1 MFLKNEDIHLMIKM
15 ENIIGMNNKYIFGED
30 GTKTVCVDGLEIT
43 YHDFIAYLNLID
55 RILENKKKLSA
66 RSNAYNKA
74 HPEKHREYNRKY
86 EKRRK
91 RNKKGDEL

>member
-15 ENIIGMNNKYIFGED
+15 ENVIGMNKNRIFGKD
-30 GTKTVCVDGLEIT
+30 GTKTVYVDGLEIN

-66 RSNAYNKA
+66 KSNAYNKA
-74 HPEKHREYNRKY
+74 HPEKHREINRRY
-86 EKRRK
+86 EERK
-91 RNKKGDEL
+91 RNKKGGEL